1 MSDVNLIERSQ
12 KGLDDVTETLREW
25 LVELTDAIAAK
36 DKEIAVLREVLR
48 QCSGLSEDALRN
60 KYDPHLIGKIGE
72 IVRTALAKG
81 Y

>member
-36 DKEIAVLREVLR
+36 DKEIAVLREILR
-48 QCSGLSEDALRN
+48 QSRTLWGT

-81 Y
+81 S